1 MQLLENCLGCFCV
14 TRNKQHSIE
23 ISADLAYLSFL
34 FIKDS
39 CTKRPSLLSPPTPPI
54 TTTLLTL
61 FYAMPFSECVCY
73 LVTCN

>member
-39 CTKRPSLLSPPTPPI
+39 CTKKAIFTVSPHTPHNYDITDIILCHAIFRVRLLPRH
-54 TTTLLTL
+54 
-61 FYAMPFSECVCY
+61 V
-73 LVTCN
+73 